1 LIKYF
6 QYNNNYKEIQIA
18 FMKKT
23 QLVLGLL
30 VALTSLT
37 TVANAQMKEGK
48 ISYERK
54 INMHRNLPD
63 PQMKSMVPEFR
74 TDKFELIFNENV
86 SLFRSVV
93 DEEAPDPFA
102 NAGGGGGGGM
112 RFNFRMPSANTYT
125 DLAKQ
130 MQYEGREFFEKEFLI
145 IDSLKQYKWKL
156 SEETKTIAK
165 QLCKKA
171 TTMVTAPQMRM
182 RVSIGGPGNNSDTTA
197 NTPRAPKET
206 ELVVWYAEGIP
217 VSFGPEGYSGLPGV
231 IMEIDQDNGANVMT
245 AVEVSTKYPKK
256 ELVAPSKGEKMNRA
270 QFQEN
275 MMKLMQDMQ
284 RGGGIRMGGSA
295 IRIGGGN

>member
-1 LIKYF
+1 
-6 QYNNNYKEIQIA
+6 
-18 FMKKT
+18 MKKI
-23 QLVLGLL
+23 QLVFGLL
-30 VALTSLT
+30 IALTSISIN
-37 TVANAQMKEGK
+37 AKAQMKEGK

-74 TDKFELIFNENV
+74 TDKFELIFNESV

-112 RFNFRMPSANTYT
+112 RFNFRMPTANTFT
-125 DLAKQ
+125 DIAKQ
-130 MQYEGREFFEKEFLI
+130 MQYEERAFFEKEFLI
-145 IDSLKQYKWKL
+145 VDSIKQYKWKL

-171 TTMVTAPQMRM
+171 TTMISAPQMRM
-182 RVSIGGPGNNSDTTA
+182 RISIGGSANNTDTTA

-206 ELVVWYAEGIP
+206 ELVVWYAENIP
-217 VSFGPEGYSGLPGV
+217 VSFGPDSYNGLPGV
-231 IMEIDQDNGANVMT
+231 IMEIDQDNGANVTT

-256 ELVAPSKGEKMNRA
+256 ELVAPTKGEKMNRA

-275 MMKLMQDMQ
+275 MQKLMQEMQ
-284 RGGGIRMGGSA
+284 RGGGIRMGGTA
-295 IRIGGGN
+295 IRVGGGN

>member
-1 LIKYF
+1 
-6 QYNNNYKEIQIA
+6 
-18 FMKKT
+18 MKKI
-23 QLVLGLL
+23 QLLLGLL
-30 VALTSLT
+30 IALTSIT
-37 TVANAQMKEGK
+37 TLATAQMKEGK

-112 RFNFRMPSANTYT
+112 RMNFRMPTANTFT
-125 DLAKQ
+125 DVAKQ
-130 MQYEGREFFEKEFLI
+130 MQYEERAFFEKEFLI
-145 IDSLKQYKWKL
+145 VDSLKQYKWKL

-171 TTMVTAPQMRM
+171 TTMITSPQMRM
-182 RVSIGGPGNNSDTTA
+182 RVSIGGAGNNTDTTA

-206 ELVVWYAEGIP
+206 ELVVWYAENIP
-217 VSFGPEGYSGLPGV
+217 VSFGPDNYSGLPGV
-231 IMEIDQDNGANVMT
+231 IMEIDQDNGATVTT
-245 AVEVSTKYPKK
+245 AVEVSAKYPTK
-256 ELVAPSKGEKMNRA
+256 ELVAPTKGDKMNRA

-275 MMKLMQDMQ
+275 MQKLMQDMQ
-284 RGGGIRMGGSA
+284 RGGGMGGMR
-295 IRIGGGN
+295 IRVGGN

>member
-1 LIKYF
+1 
-6 QYNNNYKEIQIA
+6 
-18 FMKKT
+18 MKKI
-23 QLVLGLL
+23 QLVFGLL
-30 VALTSLT
+30 IALTSLT
-37 TVANAQMKEGK
+37 TATAQMKEGK

-63 PQMKSMVPEFR
+63 PQMKSMIPEFR
-74 TDKFELIFNENV
+74 TDKFELIFNESV

-112 RFNFRMPSANTYT
+112 RMNFRMPSANTYT

-145 IDSLKQYKWKL
+145 VDSLKQYKWKL

-171 TTMVTAPQMRM
+171 TTMITAPQVMRM
-182 RVSIGGPGNNSDTTA
+182 RVSMGGGGNNTDTTA

-206 ELVVWYAEGIP
+206 ELVVWYAENIP
-217 VSFGPEGYSGLPGV
+217 VSFGPDSYSGLPGV
-231 IMEIDQDNGANVMT
+231 IMEIDQDNGANVTT
-245 AVEVSTKYPKK
+245 AVEVSAKYPKK
-256 ELVAPSKGEKMNRA
+256 ELIAPTKGEKMNRV

-275 MMKLMQDMQ
+275 MQKLMQEMQ

>member
-1 LIKYF
+1 
-6 QYNNNYKEIQIA
+6 
-18 FMKKT
+18 MKKI

-30 VALTSLT
+30 ITLT
-37 TVANAQMKEGK
+37 TVTTSATAQMKEGK

-74 TDKFELIFNENV
+74 TDKFELIFNESV

-93 DEEAPDPFA
+93 DDEAPDPFA

-112 RFNFRMPSANTYT
+112 RMAFRMPTANTYT

-130 MQYEGREFFEKEFLI
+130 TQYEERAFFEKEFLI
-145 IDSLKQYKWKL
+145 IDSLKQYKCKL

-171 TTMVTAPQMRM
+171 TTMITSPQMRM
-182 RVSIGGPGNNSDTTA
+182 RVSIGGGNNTDTTA

-206 ELVVWYAEGIP
+206 ELVVWYAENIP
-217 VSFGPEGYSGLPGV
+217 VSFGPDNYSGLPGV
-231 IMEIDQDNGANVMT
+231 IMEIDQDNGATVTT
-245 AVEVSTKYPKK
+245 AVEVSAKYPKK
-256 ELVAPSKGEKMNRA
+256 ELVAPTKGDKMNRA

-275 MMKLMQDMQ
+275 MQKLMQDMQ
-284 RGGGIRMGGSA
+284 RGGGGMGGMR
-295 IRIGGGN
+295 IRVGGN

>member
-1 LIKYF
+1 
-6 QYNNNYKEIQIA
+6 
-18 FMKKT
+18 MKKI
-23 QLVLGLL
+23 QFVFALL
-30 VALTSLT
+30 IALTSISTTLT
-37 TVANAQMKEGK
+37 AQMKEGK

-63 PQMKSMVPEFR
+63 PQMKSMIPEFR
-74 TDKFELIFNENV
+74 TDKFELIFNENA

-93 DEEAPDPFA
+93 DDEAPDPFA

-112 RFNFRMPSANTYT
+112 RMNFRMPTANTYT
-125 DLAKQ
+125 DFAKK
-130 MQYEGREFFEKEFLI
+130 MQYEERAFFEKEFLI

-171 TTMVTAPQMRM
+171 TTMITAPQMRM
-182 RVSIGGPGNNSDTTA
+182 RVSIGGGNNTDTTA

-206 ELVVWYAEGIP
+206 ELVVWYAENIP
-217 VSFGPEGYSGLPGV
+217 VSFGPDNYSGLPGV
-231 IMEIDQDNGANVMT
+231 IMEIDQDNGANVTT
-245 AVEVSTKYPKK
+245 AVEVSAKYPKK
-256 ELVAPSKGEKMNRA
+256 ELVAPSKGDKMNRA

-275 MMKLMQDMQ
+275 MQKLMQDMQ
-284 RGGGIRMGGSA
+284 RGGGIRMGGTA

>member
-1 LIKYF
+1 LINYF
-6 QYNNNYKEIQIA
+6 QYNNYYKEIKIA
-18 FMKKT
+18 FMKKI
-23 QLVLGLL
+23 QLVLGMLI
-30 VALTSLT
+30 ALTSLT
-37 TVANAQMKEGK
+37 TAATAQMKEGK

-102 NAGGGGGGGM
+102 NAGGGGGGM
-112 RFNFRMPSANTYT
+112 RMNFRMPTANTYT
-125 DLAKQ
+125 DMAKQ
-130 MQYEGREFFEKEFLI
+130 MQYEERAFFEKEFLI

-182 RVSIGGPGNNSDTTA
+182 RVSIGGAGNNTDTTA
-197 NTPRAPKET
+197 NAPRAPKET
-206 ELVVWYAEGIP
+206 ELVVWYAENIP
-217 VSFGPEGYSGLPGV
+217 VSFGPDNYSGLPGV
-231 IMEIDQDNGANVMT
+231 IMEIDQDNGATVTT
-245 AVEVSTKYPKK
+245 AVEVSAKYPKK
-256 ELVAPSKGEKMNRA
+256 ELVAPTKGDKMNRA

-275 MMKLMQDMQ
+275 MQKLMQDMQ
-284 RGGGIRMGGSA
+284 RGGGIRMGGMN
-295 IRIGGGN
+295 IRVGGN

>member
-1 LIKYF
+1 
-6 QYNNNYKEIQIA
+6 
-18 FMKKT
+18 MKKI
-23 QLVLGLL
+23 QLVFGLL
-30 VALTSLT
+30 IALTSIST
-37 TVANAQMKEGK
+37 IATAQMKEGK

-74 TDKFELIFNENV
+74 TDKFELIFNESV

-93 DEEAPDPFA
+93 DDEAPDPFA

-145 IDSLKQYKWKL
+145 VDFLKQYKWKL

-171 TTMVTAPQMRM
+171 TTMITAPQMRM
-182 RVSIGGPGNNSDTTA
+182 RVSIGRGGENNTDTAAA

-206 ELVVWYAEGIP
+206 ELVVWYAENIP
-217 VSFGPEGYSGLPGV
+217 VSFGPDNYSGLPGV
-231 IMEIDQDNGANVMT
+231 IMEVDQDNGATVTT
-245 AVEVSTKYPKK
+245 AVEVSSKYPKK
-256 ELVAPSKGEKMNRA
+256 ELVAPTKGEKMNRA

-275 MMKLMQDMQ
+275 MQKLMQEMQ
-284 RGGGIRMGGSA
+284 RGGGIRMGGTA
-295 IRIGGGN
+295 IRVGGGN

>member
-1 LIKYF
+1 
-6 QYNNNYKEIQIA
+6 
-18 FMKKT
+18 MKKI
-23 QLVLGLL
+23 QLVFGLL
-30 VALTSLT
+30 ITLTSIT
-37 TVANAQMKEGK
+37 TTATAQMKEGK

-74 TDKFELIFNENV
+74 TDKFELIFNENA

-102 NAGGGGGGGM
+102 NAGGGGGGM
-112 RFNFRMPSANTYT
+112 RMNFRMPTANTYT

-130 MQYEGREFFEKEFLI
+130 MQYEERAFFEKEFLI

-171 TTMVTAPQMRM
+171 TTMITSPQMRM
-182 RVSIGGPGNNSDTTA
+182 RVSIGGGGNNADTPTPTPTPTSVPPTA
-197 NTPRAPKET
+197 TPTPTITNTPRAPKET
-206 ELVVWYAEGIP
+206 ELVVWYAENIP
-217 VSFGPEGYSGLPGV
+217 VSFGPDNYSGLPGV
-231 IMEIDQDNGANVMT
+231 IMEIDQDNGATVTT
-245 AVEVSTKYPKK
+245 AVEVSAKYPKK
-256 ELVAPSKGEKMNRA
+256 ELVAPSKGDKMNRA

-275 MMKLMQDMQ
+275 MQKLMQDMQ
-284 RGGGIRMGGSA
+284 RGGGIRMGGMN
-295 IRIGGGN
+295 IRVGGGN

>member
-1 LIKYF
+1 LINHF
-6 QYNNNYKEIQIA
+6 QHNNYYKEIKIA
-18 FMKKT
+18 FMKKI
-23 QLVLGLL
+23 QLLLGLL
-30 VALTSLT
+30 IALTSIT
-37 TVANAQMKEGK
+37 TLATAQMKEGK

-112 RFNFRMPSANTYT
+112 RMNFRMPTANTYT
-125 DLAKQ
+125 DMAKQ
-130 MQYEGREFFEKEFLI
+130 MQYEERAFFEKEFLI

-171 TTMVTAPQMRM
+171 TTMITSPQMRM
-182 RVSIGGPGNNSDTTA
+182 RVSIGGAGNNTDTTA

-206 ELVVWYAEGIP
+206 ELVVWYAENIP
-217 VSFGPEGYSGLPGV
+217 VSFGPDNYSGLPGV
-231 IMEIDQDNGANVMT
+231 IMEIDQDNGATVTT
-245 AVEVSTKYPKK
+245 AVEVSAKYPKK
-256 ELVAPSKGEKMNRA
+256 EYVAPTKGDKMNRA

-275 MMKLMQDMQ
+275 MQKLMQDMQ
-284 RGGGIRMGGSA
+284 RGGGGMGGMR

>member
-1 LIKYF
+1 
-6 QYNNNYKEIQIA
+6 
-18 FMKKT
+18 MKKI
-23 QLVLGLL
+23 QLVLGMLI
-30 VALTSLT
+30 ALTSLT
-37 TVANAQMKEGK
+37 TVATAQMKEGK

-102 NAGGGGGGGM
+102 NAGGGGGGM
-112 RFNFRMPSANTYT
+112 RMSFRMPTANTYT
-125 DLAKQ
+125 DMAKQ
-130 MQYEGREFFEKEFLI
+130 MQYEERAFFEKEFLI

-171 TTMVTAPQMRM
+171 TTMITSPQMRM
-182 RVSIGGPGNNSDTTA
+182 RVSIGGAGNNTDTTA

-206 ELVVWYAEGIP
+206 ELVVWYAENIP
-217 VSFGPEGYSGLPGV
+217 VSFGPDNYSGLPGV
-231 IMEIDQDNGANVMT
+231 IMEIDQDNGATVTT
-245 AVEVSTKYPKK
+245 AVEVSAKYPKK
-256 ELVAPSKGEKMNRA
+256 ELVAPTKGDKMNRA

-275 MMKLMQDMQ
+275 MQKLMQDMQ

>member
-1 LIKYF
+1 
-6 QYNNNYKEIQIA
+6 
-18 FMKKT
+18 MKKI
-23 QLVLGLL
+23 QLVFGLL
-30 VALTSLT
+30 IALTSIT
-37 TVANAQMKEGK
+37 ITATAQMKEGK

-74 TDKFELIFNENV
+74 TDKFELIFNESV

-93 DEEAPDPFA
+93 DDEAPDPFA

-112 RFNFRMPSANTYT
+112 RMSFRMPTANTYT

-130 MQYEGREFFEKEFLI
+130 TQYEERAFFEKEFLI

-171 TTMVTAPQMRM
+171 TTMITSPQMRM
-182 RVSIGGPGNNSDTTA
+182 RVSIGGGNNTDTTA

-206 ELVVWYAEGIP
+206 ELVVWYAENIP
-217 VSFGPEGYSGLPGV
+217 VSFGPDNYSGLPGV
-231 IMEIDQDNGANVMT
+231 IMEIDQDNGATVTT
-245 AVEVSTKYPKK
+245 AVEVSAKYPKK
-256 ELVAPSKGEKMNRA
+256 ELVAPTKGDKMNRA

-275 MMKLMQDMQ
+275 MQKLMQDMQ

>member
-1 LIKYF
+1 MK
-6 QYNNNYKEIQIA
+6 KIQIV
-18 FMKKT
+18 F
-23 QLVLGLL
+23 GLL
-30 VALTSLT
+30 IALTSLSTST
-37 TVANAQMKEGK
+37 TAQMKEGK

-74 TDKFELIFNENV
+74 TDKFELIFNENA

-93 DEEAPDPFA
+93 DDEAPDPFA

-112 RFNFRMPSANTYT
+112 RMNFRMPTANTYT

-130 MQYEGREFFEKEFLI
+130 MQYEERAFFEKEFLI
-145 IDSLKQYKWKL
+145 VDSLKQYKWKL

-171 TTMVTAPQMRM
+171 TTMITAPQMRM
-182 RVSIGGPGNNSDTTA
+182 RVNIGRGGENNTDTTA

-206 ELVVWYAEGIP
+206 ELVVWYAENIP
-217 VSFGPEGYSGLPGV
+217 VSFGPDNYSGLPGV
-231 IMEIDQDNGANVMT
+231 IMEIDQDNGANVTT
-245 AVEVSTKYPKK
+245 AVEVSAKYPKK

-275 MMKLMQDMQ
+275 MQKLMQEMQ
-284 RGGGIRMGGSA
+284 RGGGIRMGGTA

>member
-1 LIKYF
+1 
-6 QYNNNYKEIQIA
+6 
-18 FMKKT
+18 MKKI
-23 QLVLGLL
+23 QLVFGLL
-30 VALTSLT
+30 IALTSISINAT
-37 TVANAQMKEGK
+37 AQMKEGK

-74 TDKFELIFNENV
+74 TDKFELIFNESV

-112 RFNFRMPSANTYT
+112 RFNFRMPSANTFT

-145 IDSLKQYKWKL
+145 VDSLKQYKWKL

-171 TTMVTAPQMRM
+171 TTMISAPQMRM
-182 RVSIGGPGNNSDTTA
+182 RISMGGSANNTDTTA
-197 NTPRAPKET
+197 NTLRAPKET
-206 ELVVWYAEGIP
+206 ELVVWYAENIP
-217 VSFGPEGYSGLPGV
+217 VSFGPDSYNGLPGV
-231 IMEIDQDNGANVMT
+231 IMEIDQDNGANVTT
-245 AVEVSTKYPKK
+245 AVEVSAKYPKK
-256 ELVAPSKGEKMNRA
+256 ELVAPTKGEKMNRA

-275 MMKLMQDMQ
+275 MQKLMQEMQ
-284 RGGGIRMGGSA
+284 RGGGGMGGMR
-295 IRIGGGN
+295 IRVGGGN

>member
-1 LIKYF
+1 
-6 QYNNNYKEIQIA
+6 
-18 FMKKT
+18 MKKI
-23 QLVLGLL
+23 QLVFGLL
-30 VALTSLT
+30 IALTSIST
-37 TVANAQMKEGK
+37 KATAQMKEGK

-74 TDKFELIFNENV
+74 TDKFELIFNESV

-112 RFNFRMPSANTYT
+112 RFNFRMPSANTFT

-145 IDSLKQYKWKL
+145 VDSLKQYKWKL

-171 TTMVTAPQMRM
+171 TTMITAPQMRM
-182 RVSIGGPGNNSDTTA
+182 RVSIGRGGENNTDTAAA

-206 ELVVWYAEGIP
+206 ELVVWYAENIP
-217 VSFGPEGYSGLPGV
+217 VSFGPDSYNGLPGV
-231 IMEIDQDNGANVMT
+231 IMEIDQDNGANVTT

-256 ELVAPSKGEKMNRA
+256 ELVAPTKGEKMNRA

-275 MMKLMQDMQ
+275 MQKLMQEMQ
-284 RGGGIRMGGSA
+284 RGGGGMGGMR
-295 IRIGGGN
+295 IRVGGGN